1 MGKNITSKCKHCG
14 KVISYSNEAYE
25 LLAENGDSKPRRC
38 KECSSG
44 HTSRIK
50 SLPTPYFNFGRKRRK
65 CGDFGSHN
73 QEFTFHGKR
82 VHKEKTAEPDLSGM
96 DISITD
102 EDILKLYSLLES
114 NQVVLMV
121 SATGSGKSTY
131 VPMRLLF
138 PPKNYNGD
146 FVDRLKRQGQI
157 VITQPRI
164 VATSGTA
171 IKTASMSGERIGDR
185 SVFGYRYSAKKD
197 SYSEKWNWCITI
209 TDGTLPHWIREG
221 KLGQYSLVM
230 IDEAHERS
238 CNIDFD
244 LGALL
249 VELHKY
255 PHLRVIISSATINTS
270 KFLQAFSDAGIS
282 CKLFEIKAKKKI
294 RKFEHLWQNGESV
307 PNCGCW
313 LCKKSAAKRKEFWE
327 QKKTFI
333 GQYDLAQASANFTLD
348 ILQETKQGSII
359 VFLHGEAPIKEAT
372 EIIRSRCPRDVVV
385 IPIYR
390 RNQDSAK
397 RILDE
402 TLGKRRVIVATNLA
416 ETSVTIPDLVYC
428 INSGWIKQNVWNPV
442 TQAENLVPKLHS
454 KDGNSQRGGRVG
466 RNQDGYVYHLFTKEQ
481 WDNMDDHTPPEITH
495 SNLEDLAVNI
505 ESSGISSLGDFPLME
520 KASDWKDMD
529 IEIQRS
535 SQSLLDRGVVD
546 ESGLVTE
553 EALALMKISRSR
565 SEAQVLFK
573 ACEQGILFEVAIA
586 LAMMSERDSSLHT
599 GTNLY
604 DSWLDDK
611 GNCQGKGLLIWNCN
625 WTAET
630 KSKVCAIHQGLKA
643 GCRDD
648 LDFVI
653 KLAICFNRLQTVNLA
668 EQWAEYHC
676 INYNSL
682 QKIMKE
688 AKEIVDS
695 FGDERDESQP
705 QLNLENLEKVRALFF
720 AAWPERIAKLQSD
733 DGQILFQTK
742 TGKGVVSQNSAGCWD
757 DGDIALLMAFAEDE
771 AIVANFPQRVSV
783 ASFVVCKPATGGY
796 ENLLCD
802 QAFPVGC
809 WVKIR
814 KRRNSFAIEFSKIP
828 LPHVLRF
835 KKDVWSEERPD
846 ESAVFNEAFRNLSP
860 DEQSFDVQTSW
871 IGKESENARIVR
883 WENKNGIPVAVL
895 SPISET
901 DMQKSI
907 GKKGDAV
914 NVKIHCVARDPIG
927 KNGWILGRTSNS
939 EIPIELSNM
948 SLSDVG
954 WGLELIEGETLL
966 LTVKGF
972 EASGLP
978 QLSNIEKVMDDLK
991 QIVKE
996 VSESEDEIKGKEL
1009 PYVDYTGTV
1018 IGIMRDQE
1026 RAAVAIQKENGVVHI
1041 FEPSQASVPGS
1052 DLKYLRIGEEVIV
1065 RLILFSDVIEIG
1077 LPEKITEDEINK
1089 MPNSWKR
1096 TNGSKISIPICL
1108 EDKDIRNWNARME
1121 SKEYVQRRSWQ
1132 YCLQVRISLKD
1143 RLSELVQGTVVKALV
1158 EKISQG
1164 KNGEFIG
1171 INVVLGDNIPCFIPA
1186 NYVRSD
1192 GVYKGE
1198 MISVFIKDVDSETG
1212 FLQLNDDK
1220 NRKEWRIK
1228 KLQEQIKKVR
1238 INILETIEKRDD
1250 EDTSYKW
1257 KEIYAGWIAD
1267 GAAQIAEKEQEI
1279 EEIQRS
1285 MEE

>member
-1 MGKNITSKCKHCG
+1 MGKNITAKCKHCG

-25 LLAENGDSKPRRC
+25 LLAESGDSKPRRC
-38 KECSSG
+38 KECSKG
-44 HTSRIK
+44 HGTRIK
-50 SLPTPYFNFGRKRRK
+50 SLPTPYFSFGRKRKK

-82 VHKEKTAEPDLSGM
+82 VHKEKTAKSDLSGM

-102 EDILKLYSLLES
+102 EDIIKLYSLLES
-114 NQVVLMV
+114 NRVVLMV

-138 PPKNYNGD
+138 PPEDYNGD

-171 IKTASMSGERIGDR
+171 IKTASMSGEKIGDR
-185 SVFGYRYSAKKD
+185 SVFGYRYSIKKD

-255 PHLRVIISSATINTS
+255 PQLRVIISSATINTS
-270 KFLQAFSDAGIS
+270 KFLQAFSEAGIS
-282 CKLFEIKAKKKI
+282 CKLLEIKVEKKI
-294 RKFEHLWQNGESV
+294 KKFEHLWQNNEVLLS
-307 PNCGCW
+307 CDCW
-313 LCKKSAAKRKEFWE
+313 LCKKSVAKRKEFWE
-327 QKKTFI
+327 QKKSLI
-333 GQYDLAQASANFTLD
+333 GQYDLAQVSANFALD
-348 ILQETKQGSII
+348 ILQETRQGSII
-359 VFLHGEAPIKEAT
+359 VFLHGEVAIKEAAT
-372 EIIRSRCPRDVVV
+372 RIRSRCQKDVVV

-390 RNQDSAK
+390 RNQESAK

-402 TLGKRRVIVATNLA
+402 TEGKRRVIVATNLA

-428 INSGWIKQNVWNPV
+428 INSGWIKQNIWNPV

-481 WDNMDDHTPPEITH
+481 WDSMDDHTPPEITH
-495 SNLEDLAVNI
+495 SNLEDLAINI
-505 ESSGISSLGDFPLME
+505 KSSGFSGLVKFPLLE
-520 KASDWKDMD
+520 KADEWTNMGL
-529 IEIQRS
+529 EMQRV
-535 SQSLLDRGVVD
+535 SQSLLERGIVD
-546 ESGLVTE
+546 EDGLVTE
-553 EALALMKISRSR
+553 EALSLIKIPRLP
-565 SEAQVLFK
+565 SEASVLFK
-573 ACEQGILFEVAIA
+573 ACEQGILFETATA
-586 LAMMSERDSSLHT
+586 LAMMSERDGSIHT
-599 GTNLY
+599 GANLY
-604 DSWLDDK
+604 DSWIDDR
-611 GNCQGKGLLIWNCN
+611 GNCQGKGLLIWDCD

-630 KSKVCAIHQGLKA
+630 KAKVSAIHQGLKIE
-643 GCRDD
+643 CRDD
-648 LDFVI
+648 LDFAV
-653 KLAICFNRLQTVNLA
+653 KLAFCFQQAKSNGLS
-668 EQWAEYHC
+668 EEWANYHC
-676 INYNSL
+676 INCENLNTIVTEIEKLITESL
-682 QKIMKE
+682 
-688 AKEIVDS
+688 
-695 FGDERDESQP
+695 GDERDESLR
-705 QLNLENLEKVRALFF
+705 QLDFGKLEKVRALFF
-720 AAWPERIAKLQSD
+720 AAWPDRIATLQSD
-733 DGQILFQTK
+733 GQIIFQTK
-742 TGKGVVSQNSAGCWD
+742 TGKGIVSPNSAGCWD
-757 DGDIALLMAFAEDE
+757 DGDKAILMALAEDE

-783 ASFVVCKPATGGY
+783 ASFVVCMPGSGGC

-802 QAFPVGC
+802 QAYPVGC
-809 WVKIR
+809 WVKTR
-814 KRRNSFAIEFSKIP
+814 KNGNSFAIEFLKIP
-828 LPHVLRF
+828 SSRVLHF
-835 KKDVWSEERPD
+835 KKDVWSDERPE
-846 ESAVFNEAFRNLSP
+846 ESAAFHEAFRDLQLGS
-860 DEQSFDVQTSW
+860 QSLDVKTSW
-871 IGKESENARIVR
+871 IGNESEIARIVR
-883 WENKNGIPVAVL
+883 WENKDGFPVAVL
-895 SPISET
+895 SSLFET
-901 DMQKSI
+901 EMQKSV
-907 GKKGDAV
+907 GKKGDTV
-914 NVKIHCVARDPIG
+914 EVEIHCVARDPVG
-927 KNGWILGRTSNS
+927 KNGWILGRTSNL

-972 EASGLP
+972 EDSGLP
-978 QLSNIEKVMDDLK
+978 QLSNIKKVMDDLK

-996 VSESEDEIKGKEL
+996 ISESEDEIKGKEL

-1041 FEPSQASVPGS
+1041 FEPSQASIPGS

-1089 MPNSWKR
+1089 MPSSWKR
-1096 TNGSKISIPICL
+1096 INGSKISIPICL

-1121 SKEYVQRRSWQ
+1121 SKEYIQRRSWQ

-1198 MISVFIKDVDSETG
+1198 MISVFIKDVDPETG

-1257 KEIYAGWIAD
+1257 KEIYTGWIAD
-1267 GAAQIAEKEQEI
+1267 GVAQIAEKEQEI